1 MNDISSVATT
11 IMGMQ
16 QSQTQQQVNVSLIK
30 MKAEAD
36 QAMADMILQNA
47 REIAALSHAATGGVL
62 DLFA

>member
-36 QAMADMILQNA
+36 QAMADKD
-47 REIAALSHAATGGVL
+47 ALGTPL
-62 DLFA
+62 IY